1 MPVWFEWMF
10 VEAGQPASLDNWL
23 SDVEQ
28 IRLAQLRFER
38 RRAEWLLGRW
48 AAKQLLLRVL
58 PQMAHLPLSA
68 LSIENSPVGV
78 PQVRLAGE
86 RVPGCLSI
94 SHRDGGALV
103 AWTQA
108 SNGYLGVDLECV
120 EAHSV
125 AFAADYFTSA
135 EQRLVAE
142 AEQKDVALSCLW
154 SVKEAMLKALQ
165 TGLRLDTR
173 AVEILVLPTL
183 EGEDWTRLPV
193 CGPLQDE
200 QVWLAWMRREGQKIF
215 SAAWVGAALE
225 EIHWR
230 RWIAD

>member
-10 VEAGQPASLDNWL
+10 VEAGLASLDSNCL
-23 SDVEQ
+23 SDVE
-28 IRLAQLRFER
+28 RAHLAQLRFER

-48 AAKQLLLRVL
+48 AAKQLLRRVL
-58 PQMAHLPLSA
+58 PQMANLPLSA

-86 RVPGCLSI
+86 RLPGCLSI

-108 SNGYLGVDLECV
+108 SSGHLGVDLERV
-120 EAHSV
+120 EAHSA
-125 AFAADYFTSA
+125 AFAADYFTPA
-135 EQRLVAE
+135 EQHLVAE

-173 AVEILVLPTL
+173 SVEVLALPTL
-183 EGEDWTRLPV
+183 EGGDWTRLPV
-193 CGPLQDE
+193 RGPLQDE
-200 QVWLAWMRREGQKIF
+200 QVWLAWMRCEGQKIF
-215 SAAWVGAALE
+215 SAAWCGAALQ